1 MKKLFVIL
9 GISIC
14 SMFVSCYTPDPTVTK
29 MYQLTEKDSGK
40 ILEVNIG
47 EEINITLDD
56 QSATED
62 WYLIGIYDR
71 KFIDMIMN
79 QSYGGKQYISFKV
92 IGIGDTKVTLKYRHE
107 IELDILKEYPT
118 FTLTIKSKEN

>member
-1 MKKLFVIL
+1 
-9 GISIC
+9 
-14 SMFVSCYTPDPTVTK
+14 
-29 MYQLTEKDSGK
+29 MYQLTEEDSGK
-40 ILEVNIG
+40 TLEVNIG

-56 QSATED
+56 QSTTED

-92 IGIGDTKVTLKYRHE
+92 IGIGSTKVTFKYRHE
-107 IELDILKEYPT
+107 IELDRLKEYPT
-118 FTLTIKSKEN
+118 FTLIIKTKGEEK

>member
-1 MKKLFVIL
+1 
-9 GISIC
+9 
-14 SMFVSCYTPDPTVTK
+14 
-29 MYQLTEKDSGK
+29 MYQLTEEDSGK
-40 ILEVNIG
+40 TLEVSIG

-62 WYLIGIYDR
+62 WHLIGIYDR

-92 IGIGDTKVTLKYRHE
+92 IGTGSTKVTFKYRHE
-107 IELDILKEYPT
+107 IELDRLKEYPT
-118 FTLTIKSKEN
+118 FTLIIKTKEN